1 MPFQDFFFKV
11 HAVLLVISLLYIF
24 YHFIINIIKKEKFEN
39 SILLFTLAT
48 FAIPLL
54 SAMRSYIEFGQPIL
68 IGILA
73 ERGWFS
79 IGIAFWFYDNLM
91 SKRLNFR
98 YLENSFIFLAFLP
111 LFFYLSSILFI
122 DFNDIPINNNF
133 LVMDELRG
141 ARFSFQTFFVVFGAI
156 YYLIKYNIRNSILD
170 LILSFTFFSY
180 IFFVAQSRILIVA
193 SLFLAFYYYYS
204 FYPLNKSFIKVFQ
217 FVLFMMLLVIFIRV
231 INPEYF
237 NNISFLISDTI
248 LSLNN
253 NSSADI
259 SYGIRIYSLLTVYN
273 FLALSPLSFFFGAG
287 TVSTQFDGG
296 FNNIFGYL
304 YPADIGIIGGVFLY
318 GVFIVIFLS
327 TMQIYYS
334 VKAIQYTKSTNDI
347 FVLSMKYMVIF
358 YLIYLPVNG
367 LYMRSS
373 TLVNI
378 DMWSILF
385 FSILAF
391 HKHSIKNEIT

>member
-1 MPFQDFFFKV
+1 MPFQDFFFQV
-11 HAVLLVISLLYIF
+11 HAVLLVLSLLYIF
-24 YHFIINIIKKEKFEN
+24 YHFIIKIIKKEKFEN
-39 SILLFTLAT
+39 SILLFTLIT

-54 SAMRSYIEFGQPIL
+54 SAVRSHIEFDQPIL
-68 IGILA
+68 IGLLA

-91 SKRLNFR
+91 SKRLDFR

-122 DFNDIPINNNF
+122 DFNNIPINNNF
-133 LVMDELRG
+133 LVIDELRG
-141 ARFSFQTFFVVFGAI
+141 ARFSFQTFFIVFGAI
-156 YYLIKYNIRNSILD
+156 YFLIKYNIKNSILD

-180 IFFVAQSRILIVA
+180 IFFVSQSRILIAA
-193 SLFLAFYYYYS
+193 SLFLALYYYYS
-204 FYPLNKSFIKVFQ
+204 FYPLKKSFIKVFQ
-217 FVLFMMLLVIFIRV
+217 FVLCMMLLVILIRV
-231 INPEYF
+231 INPEYY

-248 LSLNN
+248 FSLNSN
-253 NSSADI
+253 YSPDV
-259 SYGIRIYSLLTVYN
+259 SYGIRIFSILTVYN
-273 FLALSPLSFFFGAG
+273 FLALSPISLFFGAG

-318 GVFIVIFLS
+318 GIFVVIFLS
-327 TMQIYYS
+327 IIQIYYS
-334 VKAIQYTKSTNDI
+334 VKAIQYTKSSNDI
-347 FVLSMKYMVIF
+347 FILSIKYMLIF
-358 YLIYLPVNG
+358 YLIYLPING

-373 TLVNI
+373 TLFNI

-385 FSILAF
+385 FCILAY
-391 HKHSIKNEIT
+391 HKHNLKNEIT